1 MKRVPYKIIKAAKTY
16 DAEAVEFIFR
26 HYESYIIS
34 QCRAAYE
41 QSAQADQRNIDDDL
55 YYRARNAV
63 FAAISGFIFQDPSDD
78 FMP

>member
-1 MKRVPYKIIKAAKTY
+1 MKRIPYKIIKAAKTY
-16 DAEAVEFIFR
+16 DAEAVEFICR
-26 HYESYIIS
+26 HYENYIIS

-41 QSAQADQRNIDDDL
+41 ESTQAAHVNIDDDL

-63 FAAISGFIFQDPSDD
+63 FTAIRGFIFQEPPDD